1 MIPFKRLLLALP
13 PLLLLSLSPSP
24 ASALGQQQV
33 VSFGWTEG
41 AFPLVSSGS
50 AAAILV
56 SEEDINGV
64 KRAGQ
69 ALLHTR
75 FLPLASADTAAL
87 SSFTASTFARDV
99 ANVTGQSPEVVH
111 ELAAFSNS
119 SGSHVV
125 LVGSVGS
132 PFVTA
137 LVNAGAMNVSD
148 IEGRWESFKIE
159 VVDGSAIGVE
169 TALVVVGSEY
179 VHLPWICF
187 ETLNDVS
194 WTVVAAC
201 SKRGT
206 IYGVYDLAEQIGV
219 SPWHWWADVRIPH
232 HDQVYVGNLPYV
244 HKSPTVKYRG
254 GRSSIFRVA
263 R

>member
-1 MIPFKRLLLALP
+1 MIPFKRLLLLALP
-13 PLLLLSLSPSP
+13 PLLLTSFAPLPV
-24 ASALGQQQV
+24 AALGQQQV
-33 VSFGWTEG
+33 VCFDWTEG

-56 SEEDINGV
+56 SEEDSNGV
-64 KRAGQ
+64 KRAGKS
-69 ALLHTR
+69 LLPTPS
-75 FLPLASADTAAL
+75 LPLTSTDTAPLPSPPA
-87 SSFTASTFARDV
+87 ATFAGDV

-132 PFVTA
+132 PFVTT

-159 VVDGSAIGVE
+159 VVDGSALGVE

-179 VHLPWICF
+179 VP
-187 ETLNDVS
+187 
-194 WTVVAAC
+194 
-201 SKRGT
+201 
-206 IYGVYDLAEQIGV
+206 
-219 SPWHWWADVRIPH
+219 SPR
-232 HDQVYVGNLPYV
+232 
-244 HKSPTVKYRG
+244 
-254 GRSSIFRVA
+254 
-263 R
+263 